1 MPIENSTEFMQY
13 CPSSPRHRTLPNGQI
28 EVEGEGIIFAT
39 NNYWGDEPAIRAVHE
54 KFGGLLAESAE
65 RHGIPYAAALA
76 IAVVEGGWKR
86 PDFVNSANA
95 GGVMALT
102 PGAFKGMRGY
112 TPSREEML
120 DYATNIDV
128 GVQYLASNWKQ
139 FREFPAAAAA
149 YNAGSPKCS
158 PTTRCKST
166 INGKWDFDGTTAQNS
181 WGMVEDCTQ
190 GKNTAYAR
198 RAVAVMN
205 SAIEMGLGG
214 GSAVSMDG
222 DGLWYVVAGIAVG
235 VLTFFIANEVM
246 S

>member
-1 MPIENSTEFMQY
+1 MPIVNSTEWTQV
-13 CPSSPRHRTLPNGQI
+13 CAESPRHRTLPNGQI
-28 EVEGEGIIFAT
+28 EVEGEGVILAT
-39 NNYWGDEPAIRAVHE
+39 NNYWGDEPAIRQVHE
-54 KFGGLLAESAE
+54 KFGGLLQESAAKW
-65 RHGIPYAAALA
+65 GIPYAAALA

-86 PDFVNSANA
+86 PDAVNSANA

-102 PGAFKGMRGY
+102 PGAFQAMRGY
-112 TPSREEML
+112 RPTREEML

-128 GVQYLASNWKQ
+128 GVQFLAHQWNAFK
-139 FREFPAAAAA
+139 EFPAATAA
-149 YNAGSPKCS
+149 YNAGSPRCS

-166 INGKWDFDGTTAQNS
+166 IDGKWDFDGTTAQNS

-205 SAIEMGLGG
+205 SAIEMGLSEAGG
-214 GSAVSMDG
+214 DFNGS
-222 DGLWYVVAGIAVG
+222 GLWSALAGCAVAVITYFVARE
-235 VLTFFIANEVM
+235 IM